1 MAIECNSIIAEAQAL
16 QLRFQ
21 KCKTLSA
28 TDMRRVMELIISLKN
43 CAGTGGGT
51 GVLIDV
57 IEGDNI
63 SIDKSD
69 PTRPVISAILTGNK
83 TVSLSVPTGI
93 PANGDEWI
101 TYTNPA

>member
-1 MAIECNSIIAEAQAL
+1 MAIECNNIIAEAQAL
-16 QLRFQ
+16 QLKFQ

-28 TDMRRVMELIISLKN
+28 ADMRRVMELVISLKN
-43 CAGTGGGT
+43 CMVPGSGIL
-51 GVLIDV
+51 VDI

-69 PTRPVISAILTGNK
+69 ITKPVISAILTGNK
-83 TVSLSVPTGI
+83 TVSLSVPIGI

-101 TYTNPA
+101 TYTNPE